1 MDHREGYAVAHH
13 PPQPLE
19 HVGEKPGRFVDR
31 VDDCVAHL
39 RGQRRLVRCHGVSHT
54 VEDFGDN
61 PHADGQG
68 AQLLDTPL
76 QHPSAVPRITLPGI
90 NLSDSSLAAIPNCRY
105 LPLIDIVFSIPA
117 ILCSHWAF
125 SEG

>member
-1 MDHREGYAVAHH
+1 VTNRVRDQ

-54 VEDFGDN
+54 VEDFVES

-68 AQLLDTPL
+68 AQLLDIPP

-90 NLSDSSLAAIPNCRY
+90 TLSDAAYRPFPPVDNYLLSILALR
-105 LPLIDIVFSIPA
+105 
-117 ILCSHWAF
+117 
-125 SEG
+125 EGSCDQTS